1 MDYAVYL
8 PLIVSVLLWL
18 TGARLG
24 RWLPPPTAV
33 RLLTAAAL
41 VTALSTGFV
50 LAVVAFF
57 VLARIPFVAALGH
70 WSVAELGP
78 GDRVPAAIGVAA
90 GVIVVALLA
99 AAVRRLVVAGRDLA
113 VAAVTCRELGPAAGG
128 LVVVQDERPDA
139 YTLPS
144 GLSGRVV
151 VSTAMLRALPA
162 GERRVLLAHEA
173 SHLRH
178 RHHLYVQVVELAAA
192 ANPLLRPLAAAVRTA
207 IERWADE
214 DAAEEVCDRRLAA
227 RALARAGLAR
237 SGSLPGVA
245 LAAATSAVSDRARA
259 LLGEPPRRR
268 RGLALAVTAITVVAL
283 GASAET
289 AKDTDHQFE
298 IAKAAYTRAQLV
310 PGGAACTAVK
320 PPGADAQSTLR
331 WTTSA
336 VSRSCDSR
344 WPLIA

>member
-1 MDYAVYL
+1 MDYAAYL
-8 PLIVSVLLWL
+8 PLVVSVLLWL
-18 TGARLG
+18 TGASLG

-50 LAVVAFF
+50 LAVVAFV

-70 WSVAELGP
+70 WSVAKLGT
-78 GDRVPAAIGVAA
+78 GDRIPTAIGVAA

-99 AAVRRLVVAGRDLA
+99 AAIRRLFIAGRDLA
-113 VAAVTCRELGPAAGG
+113 VAAITCRQLGPAADG

-192 ANPLLRPLAAAVRTA
+192 ANPLLRPLATAVRAA

-245 LAAATSAVSDRARA
+245 LAAAASAVSDRARA

-268 RGLALAVTAITVVAL
+268 RGLALAVAALTVVAL
-283 GASAET
+283 AASAET

-298 IAKAAYTRAQLV
+298 IAKAAYIRTQPGNRHASCTVAKARVAATQDV
-310 PGGAACTAVK
+310 P
-320 PPGADAQSTLR
+320 R
-331 WTTSA
+331 WTTSG
-336 VSRSCDSR
+336 VSHSCNR
-344 WPLIA
+344 PRPFIA